1 MAKYYKFDYV
11 IRNADGESVD
21 SSADGEALEFV
32 EGDGTMIPGLE
43 RALKG
48 KDPGDEFSV
57 TIGPED
63 AYGLPQRQ
71 LIRTVDKDMVQSDA
85 DQIEVGMIFQLSSGT
100 DGQVVKVIEVE
111 GDLVTIDG
119 NHPLAGL
126 TFNFDISVI
135 EARESLP
142 GDGRNA

>member
-1 MAKYYKFDYV
+1 
-11 IRNADGESVD
+11 
-21 SSADGEALEFV
+21 
-32 EGDGTMIPGLE
+32 MIPGLE